1 MRTMSTAPRPPRSR
15 RLRGGLIALGVVL
28 VVLFL
33 SFRGIAVFYTDYLW
47 FSSVRFSEVWRGL
60 LVAKVGLGLVFFT
73 TFFVLMVTSL
83 TIADRL
89 APKARPVPAI
99 EDLASRYQDS
109 AARYSGRIRVLVS
122 AFFAIVVGATVA
134 GEWQQWVL
142 FTNRVSFD
150 RVDPQFGKDIGFYVF
165 QLPFINFFLNWLFV
179 ALVVVLVATIV
190 MHYLNGGIR
199 LQGPTQSRVT
209 PQVKAHVS
217 VILAVMALVKTG
229 QYWYARYNL
238 NFSSRGV
245 VSGASKTDI
254 AAQLPALNLL
264 VVISIVAA
272 GLFVWNIRRRGW
284 VLPVIAVG
292 LWAFVA
298 VVVGTIFPAI
308 YQSLRVNPNELQ
320 SEKPYIRRNITATR
334 EAFGLSKVGVTSFDY
349 QENLDAAKIVENAAT
364 VENARLWDPYETLRN
379 YQSFQSLQTFYKFSD
394 VDVDRYEVG
403 GRTTQVMVSAREL
416 NRADLPSQSWV
427 NRQLVYTHGFGA
439 VASAANKATADG
451 TPQYLLKDIPPTGDV
466 TLTQPRVYFGESTG
480 GYVLVNAK
488 SDEFDYPLKG
498 QLDAYNRYEGDGG
511 IKLDGFVRRLAFAT
525 RFNDY
530 NLLIS
535 GQVTP
540 KTQMVF
546 NRDIR
551 SRVEQA
557 APFLSFD
564 ADPYPVILD
573 GRIIWMLDGF
583 TTSSYYPY
591 SQPFFGEGGLG
602 GQFNYVRNSVKVT
615 VDAYTGAIRYYVVDA
630 KDPIIRSWQQAFPDL
645 FEPLSAMPAGLRSH
659 LRYPQDLFKA
669 QTDVYRTYHM
679 TDATTFYNKTDLW
692 AVSPDPGSGE
702 VGTTVLDSTPTTIA
716 GAGPQAASSS
726 GRRIDPIYLLIKLPG
741 QTDVRFQLLRPFVPV
756 SSGNA
761 LTNLVSFMVA
771 DSDEGSYGQLR
782 SFVMPDGRSVYGPQ
796 QVDSTINTTQQ
807 ISEQYSLLGRTGSR
821 VIQGSMQ
828 LLPVADSILY
838 IRPVYVQADTGQQ
851 LPSFRF
857 VVAFYA
863 GRAVIDTSLRGALG
877 QLFEGGASGGGAGGG
892 GTGGGGSGGGG
903 GATGGRT
910 VAELLAEA
918 AEAYDQ
924 AQAALKAGDLGRYQD
939 LTDEVGRLLKEAQDA
954 AGGSGATGGGSTPS
968 STTSTTRPAGSTQ
981 QSALR

>member
-1 MRTMSTAPRPPRSR
+1 MRSMSTEPRPPRAR
-15 RLRGGLIALGVVL
+15 RLRGGLIALGVLL

-47 FSSVRFSEVWRGL
+47 FSSVNFSETWRGL
-60 LVAKVGLGLVFFT
+60 LAAKIGLGLVFFT
-73 TFFVLMVTSL
+73 TFFVLMYASL

-89 APKARPVPAI
+89 APKTRVVPQV
-99 EDLASRYQDS
+99 EDLASRYQAT
-109 AARYSGRIRVLVS
+109 AARYSGRIRLLVS
-122 AFFAIVVGATVA
+122 AFFAIIVGGTVA

-142 FTNRVSFD
+142 FTHRVSFG
-150 RVDPQFGKDIGFYVF
+150 RTDPQFHKDIGFYVF

-179 ALVVVLVATIV
+179 ALVVVLIATIV

-199 LQGPTQSRVT
+199 IQGPKQGRVT
-209 PQVKAHVS
+209 PQVRAHVS

-229 QYWYARYNL
+229 QYWFARYNL

-245 VSGASKTDI
+245 VAGASKTDI
-254 AAQLPALNLL
+254 AAQLPAINLL
-264 VVISIVAA
+264 VVISVVAA

-298 VVVGTIFPAI
+298 LVVGTIFPAI

-320 SEKPYIRRNITATR
+320 SEKPYIQRNITATR
-334 EAFGLSKVGVTSFDY
+334 DAFGLSKVGVVPFNY
-349 QENLDAAKIVENAAT
+349 QENLDAQAIVANSAT

-379 YQSFQSLQTFYKFSD
+379 FQSFQSLQTFYKFSD
-394 VDVDRYEVG
+394 VDVDRYPVG
-403 GRTTQVMVSAREL
+403 GATTQVMVSAREL

-439 VASAANKATADG
+439 VASAANKATNDG

-466 TLTQPRVYFGESTG
+466 NLTQPRVYFGESTG

-498 QLDAYNRYEGDGG
+498 QVDAYNRYEGDGG
-511 IKLDGFVRRLAFAT
+511 IKLSSAMRRLAFAA

-535 GQVTP
+535 GQITP

-551 SRVEQA
+551 SRVLQA
-557 APFLSFD
+557 APFLNFD
-564 ADPYPVILD
+564 VDPYPVIAD
-573 GRIIWMLDGF
+573 GRIVWMLDGF
-583 TTSSYYPY
+583 TSTSYYPY
-591 SQPFFGEGGLG
+591 SQPFTGEGGLG
-602 GQFNYVRNSVKVT
+602 PKFNYVRNSVKAT
-615 VDAYTGAIRYYVVDA
+615 VDAYTGAIHYYVVDA
-630 KDPIIRSWQQAFPDL
+630 KDPIIRSWQQAFPKT
-645 FEPLSAMPAGLRSH
+645 FEPLSAMPEQLRTH
-659 LRYPQDLFKA
+659 LRYPQDLFKV
-669 QTDVYRTYHM
+669 QTDMYRTYHM
-679 TDATTFYNKTDLW
+679 TDPTTFYNKTDLW

-702 VGTTVLDSTPTTIA
+702 VGTTVLDATPTTLGSA
-716 GAGPQAASSS
+716 RPQAASST
-726 GRRIDPIYLLIKLPG
+726 GRRIDPIYMLIKLPG
-741 QTDVRFQLLRPFVPV
+741 QTDVHFQLLRPFVPV

-771 DSDEGSYGQLR
+771 DSDQGTYGQLK
-782 SFVMPDGRSVYGPQ
+782 SFVMPDGRSVFGPQ

-828 LLPVADSILY
+828 LLPIGDSILY

-877 QLFEGGASGGGAGGG
+877 QLFVGGG
-892 GTGGGGSGGGG
+892 GGGGGGSNTNPT
-903 GATGGRT
+903 A
-910 VAELLAEA
+910 AELLAQA
-918 AEAYDQ
+918 SAAYDQ
-924 AQAALKAGDLGRYQD
+924 AQAALKAGDLGKYQS
-939 LTDEVGRLLKEAQDA
+939 LVDEVGRLLKQAQQ
-954 AGGSGATGGGSTPS
+954 AGGSAAKSGGTSSS
-968 STTSTTRPAGSTQ
+968 STTSTTKPAAASSQ

>member
-1 MRTMSTAPRPPRSR
+1 MRSMSTEPRPPRSR
-15 RLRGGLIALGVVL
+15 RLRGGLIALAVLL

-33 SFRGIAVFYTDYLW
+33 SFRGIAGFYTDYLW
-47 FSSVRFSEVWRGL
+47 FQSVDFTETWRGL
-60 LVAKVGLGLVFFT
+60 LAAKIGLGLVFFT
-73 TFFVLMVTSL
+73 TFFVLMYTSL

-89 APKARPVPAI
+89 APKTRVVPQV
-99 EDLASRYQDS
+99 EDLASRYQAS
-109 AARYSGRIRVLVS
+109 ASRYSGRIRLLVS
-122 AFFAIVVGATVA
+122 AFFAIIVGGSVA

-142 FTNRVSFD
+142 FTHRVSFG
-150 RVDPQFGKDIGFYVF
+150 RTDPQFNKDIGFYVF

-179 ALVVVLVATIV
+179 ALVVVLIATIA

-199 LQGPTQSRVT
+199 LQGAKQGRVS
-209 PQVKAHVS
+209 PQVKGHVS

-229 QYWYARYNL
+229 QYWFARYNL
-238 NFSSRGV
+238 NFSQRGV
-245 VSGASKTDI
+245 VAGASKTDI

-264 VVISIVAA
+264 VVISVVAA

-298 VVVGTIFPAI
+298 LVVGTIFPAI

-320 SEKPYIRRNITATR
+320 SEKPYIKRNIEATR
-334 EAFGLSKVGVTSFDY
+334 DAFGLSNVGVVPFNY
-349 QENLDAAKIVENAAT
+349 QENLDAEAIVANQAT

-394 VDVDRYEVG
+394 VDVDRYPVG

-439 VASAANKATADG
+439 VASAANKATNDG
-451 TPQYLLKDIPPTGDV
+451 TPQYLLEDIPPTGDV
-466 TLTQPRVYFGESTG
+466 ALTQPRVYFGESTG

-498 QLDAYNRYEGDGG
+498 QVDAYNRYEGDGG
-511 IKLDGFVRRLAFAT
+511 IKLNSFIRRLTFAA

-557 APFLSFD
+557 APFLRFD
-564 ADPYPVILD
+564 ADPYPVIVD
-573 GRIIWMLDGF
+573 GRIVWMLDGF
-583 TTSSYYPY
+583 TSTSYYPY
-591 SQPFFGEGGLG
+591 SQPFIGDGGLG
-602 GQFNYVRNSVKVT
+602 VNVNYVRNSVKAT
-615 VDAYTGAIRYYVVDA
+615 VDAYTGAIHYYVVDA
-630 KDPIIRSWQQAFPDL
+630 KDPIIRSWQQAFPKT
-645 FEPLSAMPAGLRSH
+645 FEPLSAMPATLRSH
-659 LRYPQDLFKA
+659 LRYPQDLFKV
-669 QTDVYRTYHM
+669 QTDMYRTYHM
-679 TDATTFYNKTDLW
+679 TDPTTFYNKTDLW

-702 VGTTVLDSTPTTIA
+702 VGTTVLDATPTTLA
-716 GAGPQAASSS
+716 NARPQAASST
-726 GRRIDPIYLLIKLPG
+726 GRRIDPIYMLIKLPG
-741 QTDVRFQLLRPFVPV
+741 QDDVHFQLLRPFVPV

-771 DSDEGSYGQLR
+771 DSDAGSYGQLK
-782 SFVMPDGRSVYGPQ
+782 SFVMPDGRSVFGPQ

-828 LLPVADSILY
+828 LLPIGDSILY

-877 QLFEGGASGGGAGGG
+877 QLFV
-892 GTGGGGSGGGG
+892 GGGG
-903 GATGGRT
+903 GGGGGGGNST
-910 VAELLAEA
+910 PTAAELLAQA
-918 AEAYDQ
+918 AAAYDQ
-924 AQAALKAGDLGRYQD
+924 AQAALKAGDLGKYQS
-939 LTDEVGRLLKEAQDA
+939 LVDEVGRLLKEAQQ
-954 AGGSGATGGGSTPS
+954 AGGSATKSGAPAPS
-968 STTSTTRPAGSTQ
+968 STTSTTKPAAATSQ

>member
-1 MRTMSTAPRPPRSR
+1 MRTMTAEPRPPRAR
-15 RLRGGLIALGVVL
+15 RLRGWLIALGVVL
-28 VVLFL
+28 VVLFM
-33 SFRGIAVFYTDYLW
+33 SFRAMAVFYTDYLW
-47 FSSVRFSEVWRGL
+47 FSSVGFSDTWRSL
-60 LVAKVGLGLVFFT
+60 LAAKVGLGLVFFT
-73 TFFVLMVTSL
+73 TFFVLMYTSL

-89 APKARPVPAI
+89 APRTRPVPAV
-99 EDLASRYQDS
+99 EDLASRYQAT
-109 AARYSGRIRVLVS
+109 AARYSARIRLLVS
-122 AFFAIVVGATVA
+122 AFFAIVVGGTVA

-142 FTNRVSFD
+142 FTHRVSFG
-150 RVDPQFGKDIGFYVF
+150 RVDPQFNKDIGFYVF

-245 VSGASKTDI
+245 VSGASKTDV

-298 VVVGTIFPAI
+298 LVVGTVFPAI
-308 YQSLRVNPNELQ
+308 YQSVRVNPNELQ
-320 SEKPYIRRNITATR
+320 SEKPYIARNITATR
-334 EAFGLSKVGVTSFDY
+334 DAFGLAKVGVTSYDY
-349 QENLDAAKIVENAAT
+349 QEDLDAAKIVENSAT

-379 YQSFQSLQTFYKFSD
+379 YQSFQGLQTFYKFSD
-394 VDVDRYEVG
+394 VDVDRYPIG
-403 GRTTQVMVSAREL
+403 GRPTQVMVSAREL

-451 TPQYLLKDIPPTGDV
+451 TPQYLLKDIPPNGDV
-466 TLTQPRVYFGESTG
+466 ALTQPRVYFGESTG

-488 SDEFDYPLKG
+488 SDEFDYPLRG
-498 QLDAYNRYEGDGG
+498 QVDAYNRYEGDGG

-557 APFLSFD
+557 TPFLTFD

-573 GRIIWMLDGF
+573 GGIVWMLDGF

-615 VDAYTGAIRYYVVDA
+615 VDAYTGVIKYYIVDP
-630 KDPIIRSWQQAFPDL
+630 KDPIVRSWQQAFPDL
-645 FEPLSAMPAGLRSH
+645 FEPISAMPAGLRSH

-716 GAGPQAASSS
+716 GQRPQAASSS

-741 QTDVRFQLLRPFVPV
+741 QDDVRFQLLRPFVPV

-782 SFVMPDGRSVYGPQ
+782 SFVIPDGRSVYGPQ

-828 LLPVADSILY
+828 LLPIADSILY

-877 QLFEGGASGGGAGGG
+877 QLFEGGSAGG
-892 GTGGGGSGGGG
+892 GTGGGGNGGGSGGGG
-903 GATGGRT
+903 STDDPT
-910 VAELLAEA
+910 VSELLARA
-918 AEAYDQ
+918 AAAYDE
-924 AQAALKAGDLGRYQD
+924 AQAALKAGDLGRYQE
-939 LTDEVGRLLKEAQDA
+939 LTDEVGRLLKRAQEVAGSPGA
-954 AGGSGATGGGSTPS
+954 AAST
-968 STTSTTRPAGSTQ
+968 TTSTTRPAGATQ